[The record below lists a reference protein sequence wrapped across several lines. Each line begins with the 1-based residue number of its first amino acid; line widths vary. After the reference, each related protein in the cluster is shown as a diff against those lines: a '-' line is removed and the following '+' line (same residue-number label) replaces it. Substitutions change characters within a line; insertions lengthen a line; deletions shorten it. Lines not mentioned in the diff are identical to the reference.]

1 MSVTIKEIVKI
12 DSIECIDSI
21 DSNDSIGSVQVRKGT
36 YNERTEVKTVPIY
49 ETQEVEEPV
58 LDENGNQT
66 TDSDGNVITQPN
78 LVQIDT
84 GETEE
89 KEFVTES
96 LIENWRAAIGV
107 WDESL
112 AESVLGEKK
121 SIALAHWQDF
131 PKSYVE

>member
-1 MSVTIKEIVKI
+1 VFTV
-12 DSIECIDSI
+12 
-21 DSNDSIGSVQVRKGT
+21 IG
-36 YNERTEVKTVPIY
+36 EHW
-49 ETQEVEEPV
+49 
-58 LDENGNQT
+58 
-66 TDSDGNVITQPN
+66 
-78 LVQIDT
+78 IDT

-131 PKSYVE
+131 PKSDVE

>member
-12 DSIECIDSI
+12 DSIECLP
-21 DSNDSIGSVQVRKGT
+21 NGSVQVRKGT

-131 PKSYVE
+131 PKSDVE